1 MEVQI
6 LRGERGME
14 DEGRTVPVSSVR
26 PLEAPGVAPLRY
38 VSLKNPPSGCG
49 WSPRS
54 WTISWAEQSLIFFI
68 ERNVMEGRKW
78 MKESVWSYV
87 CGWVGGW
94 YRIIMVRKV

>member
-1 MEVQI
+1 MF
-6 LRGERGME
+6 L
-14 DEGRTVPVSSVR
+14 PVDFFASPTPLLLSFINVR
-26 PLEAPGVAPLRY
+26 
-38 VSLKNPPSGCG
+38 G